1 MSAIRIEVVGDTRDR
16 LGECPLWDT
25 RDACL
30 YWIDS
35 KGPYVR
41 KLNPASGE
49 RRDWTL
55 PSDVGSIALAKPGWL
70 LCALKD
76 GLYSLEL
83 GSGRVQRIATIEHAA
98 PDIRLNDGRTDRQG
112 RFVVGSMVHG
122 RHATEGALYRLD
134 RDGTTTRLASGI
146 ALTNSTC
153 FSPDGRTLYY
163 SDSLAGEVR
172 ASDYDPASGA
182 IGRQRIL
189 VDTRQHGSGPD
200 GAVVDAEGHVWVA
213 LVLAGK
219 LGRYR
224 PDGSLERL
232 VDMPTPFPTCPGF
245 GGPNLDV
252 LYVTSA
258 RDSGNVLK
266 SDHPD
271 AGALFAVHGLG
282 VRGLPEVPYAGAM
295 SGGTRT

>member
-1 MSAIRIEVVGDTRDR
+1 MSDIRIETVGQTRDR
-16 LGECPLWDT
+16 LGECPLWDA

-35 KGPYVR
+35 KGPLVR
-41 KLNPASGE
+41 RLNPASGE
-49 RRDWTL
+49 SRDWVL
-55 PSDVGSIALAKPGWL
+55 PSVVGSIALAEPGWL

-83 GSGRVQRIATIEHAA
+83 ATGRVQRIVTVGHAA

-112 RFVVGSMVHG
+112 RFIVGSMVDG
-122 RHATEGALYRLD
+122 RHAREAALYRLEL
-134 RDGTTTRLASGI
+134 DGTTSRLADGI

-163 SDSLAGEVR
+163 ADSHAGQVR
-172 ASDYDPASGA
+172 AHDYDPATGA
-182 IGRQRIL
+182 IGPQRIL

-219 LGRYR
+219 VGRYR
-224 PDGSLERL
+224 PDGQLDRL
-232 VDMPTPFPTCPGF
+232 VEMPTPFPTCPGF
-245 GGPNLDV
+245 GGPDLDV

-266 SDHPD
+266 SDHAD

-282 VRGLPEVPYAGAM
+282 VRGLPEVPYAGPLHGA
-295 SGGTRT
+295 